1 MRALVFTVILLMF
14 FSTAIVVTAQTTQQN
29 GETVNFIPIKGEID
43 RAMVIFLRRSI
54 EKAKNEG
61 ADFIVFEIDTFG
73 GRVDSALQMATLIG
87 SAEPA
92 KTVAFVSTSPEST
105 GVSWSAGAL
114 IAFSCSRIYMSPGT
128 SMGAASP
135 VIMGA
140 EGPQAASEKAVSA
153 IRAQMAALAEK
164 NNYPVSIARAMVD
177 ADIELRE
184 VFIDDEM
191 NVATAEEIKDIERE
205 AKKTG
210 KKVEIGKLISP
221 SGKLLTLTA
230 KEMEKYGVSSG
241 TVKDRDSLLKDMNIQ
256 NPTFVMVEESPT
268 DKAVGILTSA
278 AFTSILIMLGLV
290 ALFIEITSPGFGV
303 PGTIAIICF
312 AVVFSS
318 YALLGT
324 VGSLELIMFVL
335 GLVLLILEIFIIP
348 GFGIAGVSGIALI
361 VASLV
366 LSMQGFVIPTFD
378 WQKDLLK
385 RNLLVVSV
393 SVATSFIT
401 FGILAYSLPQLS
413 LFSHLTLKTSQTVDE
428 GYTVQTHE
436 EASGLL
442 GRRGLAVTTLR
453 PSGKAEFGEEVMYVE
468 TEGEFVEAG
477 TAVEVIE
484 VSGNRVVVRKC

>member
-1 MRALVFTVILLMF
+1 
-14 FSTAIVVTAQTTQQN
+14 
-29 GETVNFIPIKGEID
+29 
-43 RAMVIFLRRSI
+43 
-54 EKAKNEG
+54 
-61 ADFIVFEIDTFG
+61 
-73 GRVDSALQMATLIG
+73 
-87 SAEPA
+87 
-92 KTVAFVSTSPEST
+92 
-105 GVSWSAGAL
+105 
-114 IAFSCSRIYMSPGT
+114 
-128 SMGAASP
+128 
-135 VIMGA
+135 
-140 EGPQAASEKAVSA
+140 
-153 IRAQMAALAEK
+153 
-164 NNYPVSIARAMVD
+164 
-177 ADIELRE
+177 
-184 VFIDDEM
+184 
-191 NVATAEEIKDIERE
+191 
-205 AKKTG
+205 
-210 KKVEIGKLISP
+210 
-221 SGKLLTLTA
+221 
-230 KEMEKYGVSSG
+230 
-241 TVKDRDSLLKDMNIQ
+241 
-256 NPTFVMVEESPT
+256 
-268 DKAVGILTSA
+268 
-278 AFTSILIMLGLV
+278 MLGLV